1 MKPVIF
7 DRSKSVRFDAL
18 KVGDLF
24 VTIDA
29 HCGNHYYS
37 ERIYC
42 KTRPFDNGDGWDS
55 YNAIGV
61 SEKYTARM
69 ATPDRVIKLDIDY
82 NKLLE
87 GCGVSE
93 I

>member
-1 MKPVIF
+1 MKPVEF
-7 DRSKSVRFDAL
+7 DHSKSVRFDSL
-18 KVGDLF
+18 QVGDLF
-24 VTIDA
+24 VAIDA
-29 HCGNHYYS
+29 HCDGRYYS

-61 SEKYTARM
+61 SEKYTAVM
-69 ATPDRVIKLDIDY
+69 TAPERVIKLEIDY
-82 NKLLE
+82 NKFLE
-87 GCGVSE
+87 GCGLCE